1 MNINETS
8 LSTVQAMI
16 LALVAAGTALW
27 GWLGWLLVVWIC
39 CMVLD
44 YISGSAAAMKSGD
57 WSSKAAR
64 EGLWHKCG
72 MIIAVLV
79 ATFGDVL
86 LGIAVHQLHVPLPV
100 DHTSLLA
107 PVVVTWYTLT
117 ELGSIAENAVL
128 MGAAVPAWLRKI
140 LKVSADAVEQAGA
153 GIVGQNG
160 GKESMAAS
168 EGEPQRKEDQNGD
181 REEDGHG

>member
-1 MNINETS
+1 MDLDTKVTEAHA
-8 LSTVQAMI
+8 LI
-16 LALVAAGTALW
+16 LAAVAAGTALW
-27 GWLGWLLVVWIC
+27 GWLGWLIIVWVA

-44 YISGSAAAMKSGD
+44 YISGSAAAMREGK

-64 EGLWHKCG
+64 EGLWHKFG
-72 MIIAVLV
+72 MIMAVIV

-128 MGAAVPAWLRKI
+128 MGAAVPSWLRKI
-140 LKVSADAVEQAGA
+140 LQVSAEAVEQAGA
-153 GIVGQNG
+153 GIVGEDSM
-160 GKESMAAS
+160 KESMAALAD
-168 EGEPQRKEDQNGD
+168 ELRRKEDRNGD
-181 REEDGHG
+181 HEEDGHG